1 MSRILVIRLGALG
14 DFIQSFAPFAAIR
27 AHHAG
32 AHVTLLTTAPF
43 APLAASSP
51 WFDAIA
57 LDPRPAWWQ
66 IGGILALRRRL
77 RGFDLVYDLQT
88 SARSSRYFR
97 LAGRPRWSGIA
108 PGCAL
113 PHANPRRDF
122 MHTGERQREQLAMA
136 GIHEFPPPD
145 LAWLSAGVTPV
156 PLPSRYAV
164 LVPGAA
170 PHRPE
175 KRWPAE
181 RFGELAALLAVRGMT
196 PVVIG
201 SGQEGPLASAI
212 RARARRD
219 RPCRA
224 DHAMRARPHPR
235 RRGDR
240 DRQRYRA
247 DASRNPSRPPGD
259 RAVFGRERPRDH
271 RAALSRWR
279 LAGNFHERRSRRS
292 AAGEGC
298 RGTSLTP

>member
-145 LAWLSAGVTPV
+145 LAWLSAGVTPA

-181 RFGELAALLAVRGMT
+181 RFGELAALLAARGMT

-212 RARARRD
+212 RARAPAAIDLAGRTTLCALGPILAGAEIVIGNDTGPMHLATLLGRRAIVLFSAASD
-219 RPCRA
+219 PAITAPRYPDGGWPVIFTSA
-224 DHAMRARPHPR
+224 DLADLPLARV
-235 RRGDR
+235 
-240 DRQRYRA
+240 A
-247 DASRNPSRPPGD
+247 
-259 RAVFGRERPRDH
+259 
-271 RAALSRWR
+271 AAL
-279 LAGNFHERRSRRS
+279 
-292 AAGEGC
+292 
-298 RGTSLTP
+298 P